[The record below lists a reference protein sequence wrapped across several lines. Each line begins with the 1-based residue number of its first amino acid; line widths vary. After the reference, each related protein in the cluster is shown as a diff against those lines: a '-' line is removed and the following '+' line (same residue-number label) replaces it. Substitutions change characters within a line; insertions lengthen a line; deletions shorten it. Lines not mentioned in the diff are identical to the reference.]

1 MKKRIILSFMAV
13 LLAFSFSACNKNG
26 NKTNSG
32 EAKTEKSN
40 KDNSSLK
47 ENPAS
52 DFKYTMTDDGTGV
65 KITKYIGKSPKI
77 IIPATIESLPVL
89 EVTGLADKDHD
100 YGELHWN
107 SLQDEW
113 VYFKNNVTITH
124 IVFPDSVR
132 SFGGYNEF
140 LDSYQNIDLS
150 DFDAL
155 EYVKLPAG
163 LLQPDVKPEPGI
175 TLDKNIKNSSIMPQ
189 LYNCDKLKTVI
200 IPEGLKVMPDLSN
213 CISLESITLPSTICQ
228 MGSFEGCTNLKEI
241 IIPDTITSIVFDY
254 TETDLRYGYK
264 ITNTKTCGYF
274 EGTNLPLAT
283 QAKLKQLGYEG
294 KF

>member
-1 MKKRIILSFMAV
+1 MKKTIILTVTAV

-32 EAKTEKSN
+32 EAKIEKSN
-40 KDNSSLK
+40 KDDSSLK

-77 IIPATIESLPVL
+77 IIPSTIEGLPVL
-89 EVTGLADKDHD
+89 EVEYLADKDHE
-100 YGELHWN
+100 YGESYWN
-107 SLQDEW
+107 SISSEW
-113 VYFKNNVTITH
+113 RRKKNNITITH

-132 SFGGYNEF
+132 TLGKYSNLLEDYEN
-140 LDSYQNIDLS
+140 LNLS

-163 LLQPDVKPEPGI
+163 LLEPDDKPKPGRGRK
-175 TLDKNIKNSSIMPQ
+175 LKYRMPYF
-189 LYNCDKLKTVI
+189 YNCDKLKTVI
-200 IPEGLKVMPDLSN
+200 IPEGLKVMPDLTN

-228 MGSFEGCTNLKEI
+228 MGSFRGCTNLKEI
-241 IIPDTITSIVFDY
+241 IIPESITSIDFY
-254 TETDLRYGYK
+254 SNSFK
-264 ITNTKTCGYF
+264 
-274 EGTNLPLAT
+274 GTNLPLAT
-283 QAKLKQLGYEG
+283 QAKLKKLGYTDE
-294 KF
+294 F

>member
-32 EAKTEKSN
+32 EAKSEKSN

-52 DFKYTMTDDGTGV
+52 DFQYTMTDDGTGV

-77 IIPATIESLPVL
+77 IIPATIEDLPVL
-89 EVTGLADKDHD
+89 EVEYLTDKDHE
-100 YGELHWN
+100 YGESYWN
-107 SLQDEW
+107 SISSEW
-113 VYFKNNVTITH
+113 RRKKNNITITH

-132 SFGGYNEF
+132 TLGKYS
-140 LDSYQNIDLS
+140 NIIPLDLS

-163 LLQPDVKPEPGI
+163 LLEPDAYFG
-175 TLDKNIKNSSIMPQ
+175 
-189 LYNCDKLKTVI
+189 NCDKLKTVI
-200 IPEGLKVMPDLSN
+200 IPKGLKVMPDLTN

-228 MGSFEGCTNLKEI
+228 MGDFTGCTNLKEI
-241 IIPDTITSIVFDY
+241 IIPESITSIVFNY
-254 TETDLRYGYK
+254 SS
-264 ITNTKTCGYF
+264 F
-274 EGTNLPLAT
+274 EGTHLPLAT